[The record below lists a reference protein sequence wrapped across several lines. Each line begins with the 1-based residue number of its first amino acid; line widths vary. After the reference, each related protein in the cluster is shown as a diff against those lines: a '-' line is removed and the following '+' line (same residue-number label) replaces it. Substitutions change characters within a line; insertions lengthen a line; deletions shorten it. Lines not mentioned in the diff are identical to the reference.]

1 MERLA
6 QYYEEVNRLV
16 FLLVDKGDDWDYRT
30 CVLRF
35 LEAAIARSVGPHAT
49 LALSGSFPLRMHLL
63 ESDLDVVLLA
73 RPPAQHE
80 VFNTVDGDL
89 ALTLQVFQG
98 ICSEIAQNP
107 SSSGGGSRGG
117 GGRRPRRGSG
127 SGYSSTGSNDGSR
140 ERGLGLDSASA
151 TAPSSSSSVAS
162 GSPSSSPAPLNFS
175 FPIKNVTFVN
185 GRTKVPPAFFLKTC
199 SRPVLR
205 MF

>member
-6 QYYEEVNRLV
+6 QYHEEVNRLV

-30 CVLRF
+30 RVLRF

-73 RPPAQHE
+73 RPPAQHA

-107 SSSGGGSRGG
+107 NSSSGGGGGGGGG
-117 GGRRPRRGSG
+117 GGRRLRRGSG

-140 ERGLGLDSASA
+140 ERGLGLDSSC
-151 TAPSSSSSVAS
+151 SVAS
-162 GSPSSSPAPLNFS
+162 GSPSPSPAPLDFT

-185 GRTKVPPAFFLKTC
+185 GRTKVRGRLVA
-199 SRPVLR
+199 
-205 MF
+205 